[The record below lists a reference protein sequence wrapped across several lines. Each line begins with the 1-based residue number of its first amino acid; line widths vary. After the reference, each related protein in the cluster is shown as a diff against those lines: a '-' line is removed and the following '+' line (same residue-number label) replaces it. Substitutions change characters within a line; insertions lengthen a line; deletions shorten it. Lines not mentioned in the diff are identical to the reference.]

1 MLAPLVALALAAA
14 PEPLAATHTATLA
27 LDGLAVSTS
36 TRAAAVVV
44 ARTATVA
51 IVATARTSTAAPATP
66 ARRVRRGLVLGRVL
80 ERGTRRPIAA
90 AELAWTVD
98 GIASSTTTDDKGRF
112 TLPPFTPGTV
122 ELTVTSYEHERVV
135 VQAIV
140 RAGQRTELVV
150 DLLRP
155 RRQPYEVLV
164 FGKLRGN
171 EPTRFEVDLGEV
183 KVMPGTQ
190 GDALKA
196 LQNTPSTRRTPLGLG
211 GLVVRGSPAKDT
223 RVFLDGH
230 ELPMLYH
237 FAGLT
242 SVVGTD
248 TLSRLDFVPGNFGA
262 RYGRATGGIVEL
274 ESREGKAAPHGFLD
288 IDVFDVDFLAEA
300 SVGGGGL
307 LVSGRRTW
315 LDTFFD
321 LAFAGLGDD
330 LVIAPRAYDY
340 QLRYEHP
347 LFGGELSAMAL
358 GADDRFEY
366 VVGHRENDA
375 RPKFDLHTG
384 FHRLQLSW
392 SKRFPDG
399 VSARLSAT
407 GGLSEDATIVGDAY
421 TRDASL
427 ADAQL
432 RGDVRW
438 RLSKQVTVEGGLDVA
453 LGAWDR
459 RRVGPPPLGPD
470 AIVARPS
477 PVPEIS
483 SGTFLGD
490 GGATRDNV
498 EVKTSGTD
506 LSPALWVEATL
517 DVGPVRIIPGLRFD
531 HHGAADA
538 NTIDPRVVAFG
549 ELAKGTRLKGA
560 VGYFSSPPDPELLAP
575 VFGNPDLDPERAIH
589 ASAGLDHELPGRV
602 NASVEGYYKKFSQLP
617 VRELEGDLEY
627 SSTGHGDAVG
637 VEVMLRRRVHVGLS
651 GWIAYSLSRS
661 EREYRSDRPAQLFA
675 YDQTHVLTL
684 MASWRTEQDWTFG
697 ARVRYAT
704 GNPFVPV
711 LGAVQLADDGG
722 YAPIYDDEPSER
734 LPSFVQVDV
743 RVDKEWVFR
752 DVVAT
757 AFVDVQNLFNRDN
770 AEGWQYNFDY
780 SERRPFQGLPI
791 LPTAGVRL
799 AF

>member
-1 MLAPLVALALAAA
+1 PALALA
-14 PEPLAATHTATLA
+14 TTA
-27 LDGLAVSTS
+27 STS
-36 TRAAAVVV
+36 T
-44 ARTATVA
+44 ATR
-51 IVATARTSTAAPATP
+51 ATAPRA
-66 ARRVRRGLVLGRVL
+66 VKRGLVLGRVL
-80 ERGTRRPIAA
+80 ERGTRRPIAG
-90 AELAWTVD
+90 AELAWSSGGVAT
-98 GIASSTTTDDKGRF
+98 STTTDDKGRF
-112 TLPPFTPGTV
+112 TLPPMAPGTF
-122 ELTVTSYEHERVV
+122 ELTVSSYEHERAVV
-135 VQAIV
+135 SVIV
-140 RAGQRTELVV
+140 RAGKRTELVV

-155 RRQPYEVLV
+155 RKQPYEVLV

-190 GDALKA
+190 GDPLKA

-242 SVVGTD
+242 SVVGLD
-248 TLSRLDFVPGNFGA
+248 TLARLDFVPGNFGA

-321 LAFAGLGDD
+321 LTFAGLGDD

-347 LFGGELSAMAL
+347 LFGGELSAMIL

-366 VVGHRENDA
+366 VVGHRENDT
-375 RPKFDLHTG
+375 RPRFDLHTG
-384 FHRLQLSW
+384 FHRLQVLW
-392 SKRFPDG
+392 SRRFDDG
-399 VSARLSAT
+399 ISARLSAV

-421 TRDASL
+421 ARERSDVS
-427 ADAQL
+427 AQL
-432 RGDVRW
+432 RADLRW
-438 RLSKQVTVEGGLDVA
+438 RLSKQLALEGGVDVA
-453 LGAWDR
+453 LGSYDT

-490 GGATRDNV
+490 GGETRDNL
-498 EVKTSGTD
+498 EVKTSATD
-506 LSPALWVEATL
+506 LSPALWVEGTI
-517 DVGPVRIIPGLRFD
+517 DVGPVRVIPGLRFD
-531 HHGAADA
+531 HHGVADA
-538 NTIDPRVVAFG
+538 RTIDPRLVAFY
-549 ELAKGTRLKGA
+549 EVTKGTRVKGA
-560 VGYFSSPPDPELLAP
+560 VGRYSSPPDPELLAP
-575 VFGNPDLDPERAIH
+575 TFGNPDLEPEHAIH
-589 ASAGLDHELPGRV
+589 TSVGVDHELPWRLQ
-602 NASVEGYYKKFSQLP
+602 ASVEGYYKKFSKLP

-627 SSTGHGDAVG
+627 SSTGDGSAAG
-637 VEVMLRRRVHVGLS
+637 VELMLRRRVHVGLS
-651 GWIAYSLSRS
+651 GWLSYSLSRS
-661 EREYRSDRPAQLFA
+661 EREYRSDRPAQLFG
-675 YDQTHVLTL
+675 YDQTHVVTL
-684 MASWRTEQDWTFG
+684 MGSYRTEQDWTFG

-711 LGAVQLADDGG
+711 LGAVGLADDGRW
-722 YAPIYDDEPSER
+722 APIYDDEPSER
-734 LPSFVQVDV
+734 LPAFVQLDV
-743 RVDKEWVFR
+743 RIDKEWVFR

-757 AFVDVQNLFNRDN
+757 AFVDVQNLLNRDN
-770 AEGWQYNFDY
+770 SEGWQYNFDY
-780 SERRPFQGLPI
+780 SERRPFRGLPI
-791 LPTAGVRL
+791 LPTAGVRI